1 MNANRHG
8 APNTTAARAPA
19 EARRDR
25 RALERFTGLCDQV
38 NTRFLQESWR
48 WRMRSYRK
56 NPAAFAREIL
66 GSDWWAMQ
74 ERVARSLVTHR
85 RVAVKSANGVGKT
98 YLAADLALWFLY
110 SHQPAVVLTT
120 APTWRQVR
128 HVLWQ
133 EIRRRHRQAHVRLP
147 GKMLTARLDAGDGW
161 FALGLATTEADKF
174 QGFHAEN
181 LLIIF
186 EEASGIPDTLWDA
199 AEGIAVAGNNKIL
212 AIGNPLATTGRFY
225 RVFQRANAWHKL
237 TITALDHPNLSG
249 KGSPIPGAV
258 THQSVQERINEWC
271 EPILNTTPAEYL
283 KETPSEPPFVRQ
295 DDRPQAHQRGQFI
308 ASLTPAAPDAANS
321 QETFA
326 WQGRTYRPNN
336 LFRARVLGQFPS
348 ADDETLI
355 PLRWIESAFK
365 PDEQSLKP
373 GDPEPAARCHL
384 HSSRITHHASR
395 APHKASPIRLAAD
408 IARFGD
414 DDTVIGWR
422 IGQDLQ
428 NMETMH
434 GLDLMQVAGRIRLL
448 AYELHPESI
457 AVDVI
462 GLGAGVVDR
471 LREME
476 IEGVQPINVGR
487 AAHDPERFANR
498 RAELYWGLRERFRL
512 GEIALPRLPD
522 SDRLVEELASIKYRI
537 TSRGQIQIESKDQMK
552 KRGTGSPD
560 HADMLAMLFDS
571 SLDWLPVDITS
582 PTASCAA
589 HLRAEMHG
597 W

>member
-8 APNTTAARAPA
+8 APNTTAARAPVDTH
-19 EARRDR
+19 RDR
-25 RALERFTGLCDQV
+25 RALQRFSGLCDQV

-48 WRMRSYRK
+48 WRMRAYRK
-56 NPAAFAREIL
+56 DPAAFAREIL
-66 GSDWWAMQ
+66 GSSWWSMQ
-74 ERVARSLVTHR
+74 ERVARSLVNHR

-133 EIRRRHRQAHVRLP
+133 EIRRRHRRARIRLP

-212 AIGNPLATTGRFY
+212 VIGNPLTTTGRFY
-225 RVFQRANAWHKL
+225 RVFRRANAWHKL

-258 THQSVQERINEWC
+258 TRQSVQDRINEWC
-271 EPILNTTPAEYL
+271 EPIDSRLSTLDSRLTTTPPAEHL
-283 KETPSEPPFVRQ
+283 KEPPDALPFVRE
-295 DDRPQAHQRGQFI
+295 DDRPPAHQRGQFI
-308 ASLTPAAPDAANS
+308 ASLGPATPVDENN
-321 QETFA
+321 QETFS

-355 PLRWIESAFK
+355 PLRWIESAHN
-365 PDEQSLKP
+365 PIES
-373 GDPEPAARCHL
+373 AASCL
-384 HSSRITHHASR
+384 MPHAS
-395 APHKASPIRLAAD
+395 HLKLAAD
-408 IARFGD
+408 IAR
-414 DDTVIGWR
+414 IWR
-422 IGQDLQ
+422 
-428 NMETMH
+428 
-434 GLDLMQVAGRIRLL
+434 
-448 AYELHPESI
+448 
-457 AVDVI
+457 
-462 GLGAGVVDR
+462 
-471 LREME
+471 
-476 IEGVQPINVGR
+476 
-487 AAHDPERFANR
+487 
-498 RAELYWGLRERFRL
+498 
-512 GEIALPRLPD
+512 
-522 SDRLVEELASIKYRI
+522 
-537 TSRGQIQIESKDQMK
+537 
-552 KRGTGSPD
+552 
-560 HADMLAMLFDS
+560 
-571 SLDWLPVDITS
+571 
-582 PTASCAA
+582 
-589 HLRAEMHG
+589 
-597 W
+597 